1 MSEWQPIETAPNDG
15 TPHIRGLHVHNN
27 RGDFIYW
34 DCHAGRIND
43 ETGQFEDL
51 GGEHTG
57 WDADDYTHWTTL
69 PEPPKP

>member
-69 PEPPKP
+69 LEPPKP